1 VPVAL
6 SIPLQTIARCFQA
19 VIPGMLATVGKDGVP
34 HMIAV
39 SHVFLVDDHHVAIS
53 RQFQKKT
60 RANLDEN
67 PRATVGIMDPP
78 NLDTYRI
85 ALRFVREEMSG
96 PVFDQMSTRL
106 QAVASMTGMVGVFR
120 LQAAMVF
127 EVLGVE
133 KVPGILEPGE
143 AVAPPPSPLGAID
156 DLTQLRVLRKISEA
170 VTGSADAEAL
180 LDSILGTLD
189 EDLGFSHS
197 MILLFDENHG
207 RLDAVASRGYEESGV
222 GAEVRLGEGIIGTVA
237 ERRTLL
243 RMTGLDRARRYAR
256 AVRSTTE
263 APGSKIIPL
272 PGLADAESQL
282 AVPLMV
288 KNELFGVL
296 FVESRRQLAYQ
307 ERDEAFLEVVA
318 GHVALGLQSLM
329 RAEDAEPTRTEHP
342 AGTAPAKTA
351 SGPTRLIQFYPADD
365 CIFVDGQYLIRNLP
379 GRILWKL
386 LRARIDE
393 GRTEFSNRE
402 LRLDSS
408 LGLPQLRDNLESR
421 LILLRKRLAEKC
433 PDIRI
438 VSTGRG
444 RFALD
449 IRCRLELQ
457 EKG

>member
-1 VPVAL
+1 VQLA
-6 SIPLQTIARCFQA
+6 IPLDRIARCFQA
-19 VIPGMLATVGKDGVP
+19 VIPGMFATVGKDGVP
-34 HMIAV
+34 HLIAV
-39 SHVFLVDDHHVAIS
+39 SHVHLVDDHHVAIS
-53 RQFQKKT
+53 RQFQRRS

-67 PRATVGIMDPP
+67 PHATVGIFDPA
-78 NLDTYRI
+78 NLDAYRLT
-85 ALRFVREEMSG
+85 LRFMREETSG
-96 PVFDQMSTRL
+96 PVFEQMTTRL
-106 QAVASMTGMVGVFR
+106 AAVASMTGMVGVFR

-127 EVLGVE
+127 EVLSVE
-133 KVPGILEPGE
+133 KIPGLLEPGE
-143 AVAPPPSPLGAID
+143 AVAPPPSPLDAID
-156 DLTQLRVLRKISEA
+156 DLTQLRVLRQISES
-170 VTGSADAEAL
+170 VSHSADAEAL
-180 LDSILGTLD
+180 LDSILRSLD
-189 EDLGFSHS
+189 EALGFEHS
-197 MILLFDENHG
+197 MILIFDPAHE
-207 RLDAVASRGYEESGV
+207 RLDAVASCGYEESGV

-256 AVRSTTE
+256 AVRSTTH
-263 APGSKIIPL
+263 APASKLIPL

-282 AVPLMV
+282 AVPLV
-288 KNELFGVL
+288 ARNDLLGVL
-296 FVESRRQLAYQ
+296 FVESRRQLAYG

-329 RAEDAEPTRTEHP
+329 HAEDPEPARTEAANAP
-342 AGTAPAKTA
+342 TAAA
-351 SGPTRLIQFYPADD
+351 SGPTRLIQFYAADD

-379 GRILWKL
+379 GRILWRL

-433 PDIRI
+433 PDIRM

-449 IRCRLELQ
+449 IRCRLDLQ
-457 EKG
+457 ERS

>member
-1 VPVAL
+1 
-6 SIPLQTIARCFQA
+6 
-19 VIPGMLATVGKDGVP
+19 MLATVGKDGVP
-34 HMIAV
+34 HLIAV
-39 SHVFLVDDHHVAIS
+39 SHVFLVDDNHVAIS

-60 RANLDEN
+60 RANLEEN

-85 ALRFVREEMSG
+85 ALRFEREETSG

-120 LQAAMVF
+120 LQAAMLF
-127 EVLGVE
+127 EVLSVE

-143 AVAPPPSPLGAID
+143 AVAPPPSPIAAID

-197 MILLFDENHG
+197 MLLLADETRE

-256 AVRSTTE
+256 AVRSTSE
-263 APGSKIIPL
+263 AAGSKIIPL
-272 PGLADAESQL
+272 PGLPDAESQL
-282 AVPLMV
+282 AVPLLV

-296 FVESRRQLAYQ
+296 FVESSRQLAYQ

-329 RAEDAEPTRTEHP
+329 RAEDAEPARRTEPEHP
-342 AGTAPAKTA
+342 VAKTA
-351 SGPTRLIQFYPADD
+351 SGPTRLIQFYAADD

-433 PDIRI
+433 PDIRM
-438 VSTGRG
+438 VPKGRG

-457 EKG
+457 ERG